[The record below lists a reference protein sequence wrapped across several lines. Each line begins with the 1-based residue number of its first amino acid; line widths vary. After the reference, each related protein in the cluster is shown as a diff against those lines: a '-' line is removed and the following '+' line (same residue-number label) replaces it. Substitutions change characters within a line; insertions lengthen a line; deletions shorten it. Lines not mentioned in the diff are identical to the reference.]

1 MPIWRDPLDELIAD
15 LEPSAPAATIPA
27 FEMPP
32 PMEDYSIAVMSVL
45 SRDPAERQR
54 LADDP
59 AIKRVMEYHD
69 RLAREWH
76 SSGPVKPT
84 G

>member
-1 MPIWRDPLDELIAD
+1 MPIWRDPLDDLIAD
-15 LEPSAPAATIPA
+15 LDQSTPGATTPA
-27 FEMPP
+27 FEIP
-32 PMEDYSIAVMSVL
+32 PMEDYSITVMSII

-54 LADDP
+54 LAAHP
-59 AIKRVMEYHD
+59 AVKRVMEYHD

>member
-1 MPIWRDPLDELIAD
+1 MPIWRDPLDDLIAD
-15 LEPSAPAATIPA
+15 LEPSTPAATTSA
-27 FEMPP
+27 FDIP

-45 SRDPAERQR
+45 SKDPAERQR
-54 LADDP
+54 LAEHP
-59 AIKRVMEYHD
+59 ATKRVKEYHD

>member
-15 LEPSAPAATIPA
+15 LEPSTAGAPNPA

-32 PMEDYSIAVMSVL
+32 PMEDYSITVMSVL
-45 SRDPAERQR
+45 SKDPAERQR
-54 LADDP
+54 LAAHP
-59 AIKRVMEYHD
+59 AVKRVMEYHD
-69 RLAREWH
+69 RLARKWH
-76 SSGPVKPT
+76 SSGRVDPT